1 MRDRYANIYGPNDA
15 VGWLVSLD
23 VVLLIGRILLVI
35 LFIRAGFSK
44 LTGLEGTAT
53 YINTKLA
60 MGVTLAPIVGVLEL
74 VYRDPDC
81 GRLPDAARRCGAVP
95 FHRRRDAD
103 LPRLLEHDRRRRGR
117 ERDQLLQEPRDPR
130 RAVDPRHRRPRPSLA
145 RQALARVVAGHEA
158 RRDRPQAVAVDP
170 ARAGDVAHG
179 EIERIEPHVR
189 GEALVPGGARF

>member
-15 VGWLVSLD
+15 VGRLVSLD

-74 VYRDPDC
+74 VTGILIAAGFQTRLAAAVLFLFTAAATLIFHDYWNMTGAAAAANATNFYKNLAILGGLLILVAAGP
-81 GRLPDAARRCGAVP
+81 GRHSLTTKRSSP
-95 FHRRRDAD
+95 FVSENR
-103 LPRLLEHDRRRRGR
+103 
-117 ERDQLLQEPRDPR
+117 
-130 RAVDPRHRRPRPSLA
+130 
-145 RQALARVVAGHEA
+145 
-158 RRDRPQAVAVDP
+158 
-170 ARAGDVAHG
+170 
-179 EIERIEPHVR
+179 
-189 GEALVPGGARF
+189 

>member
-15 VGWLVSLD
+15 VGRLVSLD

-44 LTGLEGTAT
+44 LTGLEGTAS
-53 YINTKLA
+53 YINTELT

-74 VYRDPDC
+74 VT
-81 GRLPDAARRCGAVP
+81 GILIAALPDAACRRGAVP

-117 ERDQLLQEPRDPR
+117 ERDQLLQEPRDLG
-130 RAVDPRHRRPRPSLA
+130 RAVDPRRRRSRPSLA
-145 RQALARVVAGHEA
+145 RQALARNDFSSSRH
-158 RRDRPQAVAVDP
+158 P
-170 ARAGDVAHG
+170 ALPHCLSMIFSENRQPLF
-179 EIERIEPHVR
+179 EIMR
-189 GEALVPGGARF
+189 